1 MNDQNSFVGLIKVL
15 WKWKAYII
23 LACVLVGII
32 SIIAS
37 LSLDNYYRASTIFY
51 PASQENFKPEKVFGE
66 GVEYFYGGRED
77 LDRMLT
83 IAQSSEVKDHLIDS
97 LNLYEHY
104 DIDPEGALA
113 ALKVR
118 KKLASLMTVSK
129 TKYGAVEIAVEDT
142 DPKVAS
148 IMANSA
154 RIKTDQIVQRVFK
167 TQLLN
172 TMKTIQ
178 QDLAT
183 KEALV
188 TGLEDSVQF
197 LRTKYGIYD
206 AAGQAEVLSTLV
218 LEAKSKLAR
227 ERARVDDLRKN
238 STLSR
243 DTIRILQ
250 AGVRGLEKEIE
261 SLTSSD
267 ESTSFNLG
275 SLNSGRER
283 IGSISQRIGIESTQ
297 LSYQKLKLAQY
308 QIFTDYDAKATFTV
322 EEASVPYEK
331 SRPRR
336 SILVVG
342 SVLAAFLFSIIAVL
356 IIDRFRN
363 INWESV

>member
-1 MNDQNSFVGLIKVL
+1 MDDQNSFVGLIKVL

-23 LACVLVGII
+23 LACVIVGII

-66 GVEYFYGGRED
+66 GVDYFYGGRDD

-83 IAQSSEVKDHLIDS
+83 VAQSSEVKDYLIES
-97 LNLYEHY
+97 MNLYEHY
-104 DIDPEGALA
+104 EIDPDGPLA
-113 ALKVR
+113 VLKIR
-118 KKLASLMTVSK
+118 KKLAGLMTISK

-142 DPKVAS
+142 DPEVAS
-148 IMANSA
+148 QIANAA
-154 RIKTDQIVQRVFK
+154 RSKTDEIIQRVYK
-167 TQLLN
+167 AQLLN
-172 TMKTIQ
+172 TMKTIK
-178 QDLAT
+178 QDLST

-188 TGLEDSVQF
+188 RGLEDSVQF

-227 ERARVDDLRKN
+227 EKARVTDLEKN
-238 STLSR
+238 TTLSR

-267 ESTSFNLG
+267 ESSSFNLG
-275 SLNSGRER
+275 SLNSGREK
-283 IGSISQRIGIESTQ
+283 IASITQRIGIESTQ
-297 LSYQKLKLAQY
+297 ISYQKLKLAQY
-308 QIFTDYDAKATFTV
+308 QVFTDYEAKATFTV
-322 EEASVPYEK
+322 EEATVPYQK

-336 SILVVG
+336 SLMVMG
-342 SVLAAFLFSIIAVL
+342 SVLAAFLFSIVAV
-356 IIDRFRN
+356 IIFDRVRT
-363 INWESV
+363 IKWEAA